1 VSTAVFILNRAP
13 TKSLDGTTPFEA
25 WYGRK
30 PDVSFLRTSGC
41 IGHVKK
47 TKPNLSKLEDRSTPI
62 VFLGYECGSKAYRL
76 YDPQGRR
83 VVVSRDIIFDE
94 AASWSWEE
102 EYGDGDAVRGAWRD
116 FVIEHV
122 EVQDGVIADGEA
134 AASPGG
140 GSPVSG
146 AAAASPGGG
155 SPAPASPVSETGEVS
170 APHSPAGQASPATP
184 VALSPGSA
192 SPIHFVTPSPSASSN
207 VDAEYS
213 GEPLR
218 FRAVVDLVGNT
229 SPPGQAARVLDD
241 LELHL
246 GSAE

>member
-1 VSTAVFILNRAP
+1 
-13 TKSLDGTTPFEA
+13 
-25 WYGRK
+25 
-30 PDVSFLRTSGC
+30 
-41 IGHVKK
+41 
-47 TKPNLSKLEDRSTPI
+47 
-62 VFLGYECGSKAYRL
+62 
-76 YDPQGRR
+76 
-83 VVVSRDIIFDE
+83 
-94 AASWSWEE
+94 
-102 EYGDGDAVRGAWRD
+102 
-116 FVIEHV
+116 
-122 EVQDGVIADGEA
+122 VIADGEA
-134 AASPGG
+134 AASLGG

-146 AAAASPGGG
+146 AAVASPGGG
-155 SPAPASPVSETGEVS
+155 SPAPASPVSETGEVEP

-192 SPIHFVTPSPSASSN
+192 SPIHFVTPPPSASSN

>member
-1 VSTAVFILNRAP
+1 MWLHLLSSKDEVPAAIKEFQAQVETETGKKLRVLRTDRGGEFTSVEFGLYCAGQGVERHLTAPYSPQQNGVVERRNQTVVGMARSMLKAKKMPAAFWGEAVSTAVFILNRAP

-30 PDVSFLRTSGC
+30 PDVSFLRTFGC

-102 EYGDGDAVRGAWRD
+102 YGDGDAVRGAWRD
-116 FVIEHV
+116 FVIEHM
-122 EVQDGVIADGEA
+122 EI
-134 AASPGG
+134 
-140 GSPVSG
+140 
-146 AAAASPGGG
+146 
-155 SPAPASPVSETGEVS
+155 
-170 APHSPAGQASPATP
+170 
-184 VALSPGSA
+184 
-192 SPIHFVTPSPSASSN
+192 
-207 VDAEYS
+207 
-213 GEPLR
+213 
-218 FRAVVDLVGNT
+218 
-229 SPPGQAARVLDD
+229 
-241 LELHL
+241 
-246 GSAE
+246 